1 MLQASVPSLL
11 AGHPRREGS
20 PAGRASPREGVP
32 TGGRPRREG
41 SAVLACVLG
50 DGAIRA
56 GRLIKRALSVC
67 TLAHATPI
75 PSGDGKHMFSVLSRK
90 EEIGSVIS

>member
-1 MLQASVPSLL
+1 ML
-11 AGHPRREGS
+11 
-20 PAGRASPREGVP
+20 
-32 TGGRPRREG
+32 T
-41 SAVLACVLG
+41 CVLG
-50 DGAIRA
+50 DGAILV

-75 PSGDGKHMFSVLSRK
+75 PSGDGKHMFSVLLKK

>member
-1 MLQASVPSLL
+1 MLQTSVPSLF
-11 AGHPRREGS
+11 AGHPHREGT
-20 PAGRASPREGVP
+20 P
-32 TGGRPRREG
+32 TGGHPHWEGIPTGREPPGEG

-50 DGAIRA
+50 LA

-75 PSGDGKHMFSVLSRK
+75 PSGDGKHVFCF
-90 EEIGSVIS
+90 I